1 MEGLDLSSCKDEVNI
16 DQKNFL
22 GEMGNDEEST
32 SADGSSGERAG
43 PSANNQRNVGRKL
56 TQDLEKRMERMV
68 RDAEKRGEERG
79 ENRLKRRIQEHVEC
93 RICLKVPKSGTQL
106 LQCSNGHL
114 NCDDCMK
121 NCGDTCPTCRIPLD
135 NNIKIRALA
144 IEQIIDATDME
155 RECRHQLCSFLAPR
169 EALSTHEKKCQH
181 RSVPCPDYV
190 CKQNVPFSGVIDH
203 IEEAHGYAVH
213 MDGLPFKETYFV
225 TPNRQYQD
233 AGTFVKFRGQQ
244 FLPVFVAL
252 KGVYYAWMY
261 ILGGSEE
268 AAKYNAVMAVG
279 RGQPSVIAHHGKIFP
294 IDAKIEDILKEK
306 SGVLSFSHGGMESK
320 LFRDTDPDYIENG
333 CDKKV
338 SAYFDVVLSKAPRHL
353 KLKGAYKW
361 LEEWLD
367 KSDGDTDGEE

>member
-155 RECRHQLCSFLAPR
+155 RECKHQLCNFLAKR
-169 EALSTHEKKCQH
+169 EALKSHEKKCQH
-181 RSVPCPDYV
+181 RLVPCPE
-190 CKQNVPFSGVIDH
+190 CRRNVPFSGIMDH
-203 IEEAHGYAVH
+203 IKHGHIDAMFIASRSHNKRGYRRY
-213 MDGLPFKETYFV
+213 ETIKVSTVFDRAWWSMNIVKYQGHRFIPQFV
-225 TPNRQYQD
+225 IS
-233 AGTFVKFRGQQ
+233 
-244 FLPVFVAL
+244 
-252 KGVYYAWMY
+252 KGIFHAWLY
-261 ILGGSEE
+261 LLGDSEE
-268 AAKYNAVMAVG
+268 AEKFNVFMYVG
-279 RGQPSVIAHHGKIFP
+279 EGLSSVLAHHGKIFP
-294 IDAKIEDILKEK
+294 IDTTTDIIFKEK
-306 SGVLSFSHGGMESK
+306 SGVLSFS
-320 LFRDTDPDYIENG
+320 
-333 CDKKV
+333 
-338 SAYFDVVLSKAPRHL
+338 
-353 KLKGAYKW
+353 LKGMGSTF
-361 LEEWLD
+361 LE
-367 KSDGDTDGEE
+367 DT